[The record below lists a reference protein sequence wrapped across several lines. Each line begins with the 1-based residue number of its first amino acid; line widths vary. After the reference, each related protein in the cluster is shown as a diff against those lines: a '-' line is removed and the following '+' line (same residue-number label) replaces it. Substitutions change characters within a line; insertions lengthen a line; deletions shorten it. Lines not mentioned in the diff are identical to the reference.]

1 MNFLANPLLTSSAF
15 TAEWLKQQKA
25 STNAPVN
32 EALASFFDPFGVGR
46 TAFNYWRDSVERSVL
61 YLDVMRERGNQY
73 LEHMEQTKPSVLG
86 FNTEV
91 LMDGRTLPRPT
102 NYELLRVLPHE
113 GTQIDPQKRPFVVVD
128 PRAGHGPGIGG
139 FKPDSEL
146 GVALKAGHPCYFI
159 GFLPFPEPGQ
169 TVEDV
174 VESEIAFLRHV
185 IELHPTTVE
194 KPMVVGNCQAGWQI
208 MMAAALEP
216 DVFGPILIAGAPLS
230 YWAGEHGKAPMRYTG
245 GMAGGSWITAL
256 TSDIGN
262 GLFDGAWLVQNFER
276 LNPANTYW
284 KKQYHLYDNIDTE
297 AGRYLDF
304 ERWWGGHVVLGGEEI
319 QYIVDNL
326 FVGNRLSTA
335 QLVTSD
341 GRRIDLRN
349 VRSPI
354 VVFCSRGD
362 DITPPPQA
370 LGWIRDLYEDEDDI
384 IANEQTIVYC
394 QHDTTG
400 HLGIFVSGSV
410 SRKEHTEFTANM
422 DYIDVMPPG
431 LYETTVTHA
440 SESSDSELFERDYL
454 LEFTPRN
461 FEELDRDVMHKPEDD
476 RRFATV
482 ARLSE
487 INLGLYRLFLQPWI
501 KAVMT
506 PEAARWIRRMHPIRL
521 GYKLLSDRNP
531 LSVPL
536 PVMADAIRKNRH
548 PVSEDNLFK
557 ALETMGSDQLVA
569 SLNAMRDL
577 RDSNTEKMFMDIYG
591 QPLLQAAVGLH
602 GDAHVHRRRPGA
614 EPEHRRYVAQ
624 RQDELRAK
632 IAQGG
637 CQEAVMRSLIYVL
650 GGAPATDE
658 RNFKR
663 LRASRAEL
671 EPGIKL
677 SEFKHLVREQFFIL
691 KLDRDKA
698 LDSLPNLLV
707 GQSNSEI
714 DGHIKHL
721 EHVFGASGELSE
733 HAAERFEQVKALFD
747 KARPKKSASSQTKTP
762 AKSKPI
768 AKPEPTAKSKTPAK
782 PKAASQAAGASA
794 AKTAKPAAKS
804 VPKAQADN
812 ASAATSAKPVKEAA
826 KPLPKAA
833 KPALKSVKAEQQASK
848 PAPVA
853 AKTEPTTSAPKKANT
868 DPKTADT
875 APTTAKPMSKTE
887 KPEQSASKPP
897 AAEAAKSAPVA
908 GTANTQAAAGKA
920 ADKPSAKSNEPAKA
934 TPKKDVKSGT
944 DKSPEQD

>member
-1 MNFLANPLLTSSAF
+1 MNFLANPLTTSLFPASAF
-15 TAEWLKQQKA
+15 TSAWSKQNSDA
-25 STNAPVN
+25 TMVPGSDAIS
-32 EALASFFDPFGVGR
+32 AFFDPFGFGR
-46 TAFNYWRDSVERSVL
+46 AAFGYWRDSMERSVL

-73 LEHMEQTKPSVLG
+73 LEHMEQTKPNVLG
-86 FNTEV
+86 FETEV
-91 LMDGRTLPRPT
+91 LMDGRKLPRPT

-113 GTQIDPQKRPFVVVD
+113 GTEIDLQKRPFVVVD

-174 VESEIAFLRHV
+174 VESEVAFLRHV
-185 IELHPTTVE
+185 IELHPETTE

-245 GMAGGSWITAL
+245 GMAGGSWITEL

-335 QLVTSD
+335 QLVTRD

-349 VRSPI
+349 VRSPV

-370 LGWIRDLYEDEDDI
+370 LGWIRDLYENEDDI

-422 DYIDVMPPG
+422 DYIDVLPPG
-431 LYETTVTHA
+431 LYETSISPA
-440 SESSDSELFERDYL
+440 EKGEDAELFERDYL
-454 LEFTPRN
+454 LEFMPRN
-461 FEELDRDVMHKPEDD
+461 FEELDQAVMHKPEDD

-482 ARLSE
+482 ARISE
-487 INLGLYRLFLQPWI
+487 INLGMYRLFMQPWL
-501 KAVMT
+501 KAIMT
-506 PEAARWIRRMHPIRL
+506 PESARFIRRMHPIRL

-536 PVMADAIRKNRH
+536 PVMAEAVRKNRH
-548 PVSEDNLFK
+548 PVAQDNLFK

-569 SLNAMRDL
+569 GLNAMRDV
-577 RDSNTEKMFMDIYG
+577 RDSSTEKLFMDIYG
-591 QPLLQAAVGLH
+591 QPLLQAAVGLY

-614 EPEHRRYVAQ
+614 EPEHRRFIEQ
-624 RQDELRAK
+624 RQEALREK
-632 IAQGG
+632 IAQGSAH
-637 CQEAVMRSLIYVL
+637 EAVMRSLIYVL

-677 SEFKHLVREQFFIL
+677 SDFKNLVREQFFIL
-691 KLDRDKA
+691 KLDRKQA
-698 LDSLPNLLV
+698 LNSLPALLA
-707 GQSNSEI
+707 GSSNADI
-714 DGHIKHL
+714 DGYISHL
-721 EHVFGASGELSE
+721 EHVFAASGELTE
-733 HAAERFEQVKALFD
+733 HAAERFAQIKALFD
-747 KARPKKSASSQTKTP
+747 KARPSKSVENKAVE
-762 AKSKPI
+762 SKPAASKPAAEQKPASAEKPQATK
-768 AKPEPTAKSKTPAK
+768 AKPSSAPSAKRAPAAVEQPGVNESVPPARKEPTPVPAAASDSTSEPTAKPATPTGRKKTP
-782 PKAASQAAGASA
+782 PKR
-794 AKTAKPAAKS
+794 
-804 VPKAQADN
+804 
-812 ASAATSAKPVKEAA
+812 
-826 KPLPKAA
+826 
-833 KPALKSVKAEQQASK
+833 
-848 PAPVA
+848 
-853 AKTEPTTSAPKKANT
+853 
-868 DPKTADT
+868 
-875 APTTAKPMSKTE
+875 
-887 KPEQSASKPP
+887 
-897 AAEAAKSAPVA
+897 
-908 GTANTQAAAGKA
+908 
-920 ADKPSAKSNEPAKA
+920 
-934 TPKKDVKSGT
+934 
-944 DKSPEQD
+944 

>member
-1 MNFLANPLLTSSAF
+1 MNFLTNPLLAA
-15 TAEWLKQQKA
+15 TAITDGWSKQQNGH
-25 STNAPVN
+25 STLPGSA
-32 EALASFFDPFGVGR
+32 ALASLFDPFGFGR
-46 TAFNYWRDSVERSVL
+46 AAFDYWRDSAERSIL

-73 LEHMEQTKPSVLG
+73 LEHMEQTKPNVLG
-86 FNTEV
+86 FDTEV
-91 LMDGRTLPRPT
+91 LVDGRTLPRPT

-113 GTQIDPQKRPFVVVD
+113 GTEIDQQKRPFVVVD

-174 VESEIAFLRHV
+174 VESEVAFLRHV
-185 IELHPTTVE
+185 IELHPETSE
-194 KPMVVGNCQAGWQI
+194 KPMVVGNCQAGWQL

-262 GLFDGAWLVQNFER
+262 GQFDGAWLVQNFER
-276 LNPANTYW
+276 LNPANTHW

-297 AGRYLDF
+297 AGRYLEF

-326 FVGNRLSTA
+326 FIGNRLSTA
-335 QLVTSD
+335 QLVTHD

-349 VRSPI
+349 VRSPV

-370 LGWIRDLYEDEDDI
+370 LGWVRDLYEDVDDI
-384 IANEQTIVYC
+384 VANEQTIVYC
-394 QHDTTG
+394 MHDTTG

-422 DYIDVMPPG
+422 DYIDVLPPG
-431 LYETTVTHA
+431 LYETSVTKA
-440 SESSDSELFERDYL
+440 GTGEDAELYERDYL

-461 FEELDRDVMHKPEDD
+461 FEELDQEVKHKPEDD

-482 ARLSE
+482 ARISE
-487 INLGLYRLFLQPWI
+487 INLGMYRLFLQPWL
-501 KAVMT
+501 KATMT

-536 PVMADAIRKNRH
+536 PVMADAVRKNRH
-548 PVSEDNLFK
+548 PVSQDNVFK
-557 ALETMGSDQLVA
+557 TFESMGSDQLVA

-577 RDSNTEKMFMDIYG
+577 RDANTEKMFMDIYG

-614 EPEHRRYVAQ
+614 EPERRRFVEQ
-624 RQDELRAK
+624 RQEELRAK
-632 IAQGG
+632 IASGG
-637 CQEAVMRSLIYVL
+637 AHEAVMRSLIYVL

-671 EPGIKL
+671 EPGIQL
-677 SEFKHLVREQFFIL
+677 SEFKRLVREQFFIL
-691 KLDRDKA
+691 KLDREKA
-698 LDSLPNLLV
+698 LNSLPTLLA
-707 GQSNSEI
+707 GHTNDDI
-714 DGHIKHL
+714 DGYLSHL
-721 EHVFGASGELSE
+721 EHVFAASGELSE
-733 HAAERFEQVKALFD
+733 HTAERFEQIKALFD
-747 KARPKKSASSQTKTP
+747 KARP
-762 AKSKPI
+762 SKP
-768 AKPEPTAKSKTPAK
+768 ATSQPVTEEASAEPTA
-782 PKAASQAAGASA
+782 
-794 AKTAKPAAKS
+794 AKPAATRPAETAAKPDAAKTTS
-804 VPKAQADN
+804 KTPTDTEQKGEKTSATN
-812 ASAATSAKPVKEAA
+812 EPASEESAKPGSDTGRR
-826 KPLPKAA
+826 KAPR
-833 KPALKSVKAEQQASK
+833 KR
-848 PAPVA
+848 
-853 AKTEPTTSAPKKANT
+853 
-868 DPKTADT
+868 
-875 APTTAKPMSKTE
+875 
-887 KPEQSASKPP
+887 
-897 AAEAAKSAPVA
+897 
-908 GTANTQAAAGKA
+908 
-920 ADKPSAKSNEPAKA
+920 
-934 TPKKDVKSGT
+934 
-944 DKSPEQD
+944 

>member
-1 MNFLANPLLTSSAF
+1 MNFLANPLTTSLFPASAF
-15 TAEWLKQQKA
+15 TSAWSKQHNDA
-25 STNAPVN
+25 TTVPGS
-32 EALASFFDPFGVGR
+32 EAISAFFDPFGFGR
-46 TAFNYWRDSVERSVL
+46 AAFGYWRDSMERSVL

-73 LEHMEQTKPSVLG
+73 LEHMEQTKPNVLG
-86 FNTEV
+86 FDTEV

-102 NYELLRVLPHE
+102 NYELLRVLPHD
-113 GTQIDPQKRPFVVVD
+113 GTEIDLQKRPFVVVD

-174 VESEIAFLRHV
+174 VEAEVAFLRHV
-185 IELHPTTVE
+185 IELHPETTE

-256 TSDIGN
+256 TSDIGD

-335 QLVTSD
+335 QLVTRD

-349 VRSPI
+349 VRSPV

-370 LGWIRDLYEDEDDI
+370 LGWIRDLYENADDI

-422 DYIDVMPPG
+422 DYIDVLPPG
-431 LYETTVTHA
+431 LYETSISPA
-440 SESSDSELFERDYL
+440 EKGEDAELFERDYL
-454 LEFTPRN
+454 LEFMPRN
-461 FEELDRDVMHKPEDD
+461 FEELDRAVMHKPEDD

-482 ARLSE
+482 ARISE
-487 INLGLYRLFLQPWI
+487 INLGLYRLFMQPWL
-501 KAVMT
+501 KAIMT
-506 PEAARWIRRMHPIRL
+506 PEAARFIRRMHPIRL

-536 PVMADAIRKNRH
+536 PVMAEAVRKNRH
-548 PVSEDNLFK
+548 PVSQDNLFK

-577 RDSNTEKMFMDIYG
+577 RDSSTEKMFMDIYG
-591 QPLLQAAVGLH
+591 QPLLQAAVGLY

-614 EPEHRRYVAQ
+614 EPEHRRFIEQ
-624 RQDELRAK
+624 RQEELTEK
-632 IAQGG
+632 IAKGSAH
-637 CQEAVMRSLIYVL
+637 EAVMRSLIYVL

-671 EPGIKL
+671 EPGIEL
-677 SEFKHLVREQFFIL
+677 SEFKRLVREQFFIL
-691 KLDRDKA
+691 KLDRELA
-698 LDSLPNLLV
+698 LNSLPDLLA
-707 GQSNSEI
+707 GNSNADI
-714 DGHIKHL
+714 DGHISHL
-721 EHVFGASGELSE
+721 EHVFAASGDLSE
-733 HAAERFEQVKALFD
+733 HAAERFAQIKALFD
-747 KARPKKSASSQTKTP
+747 KARPDKSVSSKPVSSKAVASKSASAVKPAAAQKPAPSVEAVPAQAKASEKVSSAKPGP
-762 AKSKPI
+762 AKPGP
-768 AKPEPTAKSKTPAK
+768 AKPEPTAKPTASTKATASTKSKAASAKPPQADAEGSSKGGVSK
-782 PKAASQAAGASA
+782 PKAS
-794 AKTAKPAAKS
+794 TA
-804 VPKAQADN
+804 V
-812 ASAATSAKPVKEAA
+812 
-826 KPLPKAA
+826 KAA
-833 KPALKSVKAEQQASK
+833 PDATKPTVSETQAVK

-853 AKTEPTTSAPKKANT
+853 KGSVVEDSAPKSAAASESSSEPTTKVDSTAERKKT
-868 DPKTADT
+868 
-875 APTTAKPMSKTE
+875 PTKR
-887 KPEQSASKPP
+887 
-897 AAEAAKSAPVA
+897 
-908 GTANTQAAAGKA
+908 
-920 ADKPSAKSNEPAKA
+920 
-934 TPKKDVKSGT
+934 
-944 DKSPEQD
+944 